1 MGEIGDST
9 STLRTRPS
17 PVSLL
22 RALVYF
28 VPSYALAIVGY
39 LAVNVIAARLLGPS
53 GFGHLVVLLTVA
65 GLIAQLALLG
75 LHRAGLREASRA
87 QDEQTLVALRQQ
99 VRAVLLVPLPVAS
112 VATAVVVWLIS
123 PGEELEILT
132 AALSG
137 VLVYQSGY
145 QLLSANFLRGLGH
158 IRTASL
164 LSGRSGG
171 ALVALTQAAGVGL
184 VAYFAPSWGLAGV
197 LLGIVAGYL
206 GPLIYVQGVLNRS
219 WPAATGPHHTFRQL
233 RTILAR
239 DWRFSFSQS
248 GGYVNSTVELWLAG
262 AVLSAGATSLF
273 AASQRLGRLLVIPAT
288 SLATVFSPAIARLS
302 SSGERAQLQTLIR
315 TAASV
320 TTAFSAVLWLPMV
333 FAPEFV
339 LRTVF
344 GAGFE
349 GAAPALM
356 LLATGYL
363 MSSLSGMS
371 GKALSMSHHEGD
383 LAVIT
388 WVMVAT
394 RVVSGVICASLW
406 GITGLAASAL
416 VISVAYYLANWVA
429 VRRRLSISTHAT
441 LRPNLRILA
450 RISG

>member
-9 STLRTRPS
+9 STLQARPS

-22 RALVYF
+22 RALAYF

-53 GFGHLVVLLTVA
+53 GFGHLVVLLTVS

-87 QDEQTLVALRQQ
+87 QDTKTLLALRQQ

-112 VATAVVVWLIS
+112 AATGAVVWLIS
-123 PGEELEILT
+123 PGEDLEVLT
-132 AALSG
+132 AVLSG

-171 ALVALTQAAGVGL
+171 AMVALTQAAGVGL
-184 VAYFAPSWGLAGV
+184 VAYFAPSLGLAGV

-206 GPLIYVQGVLNRS
+206 VPLCYVQRVLSRS
-219 WPAATGPHHTFRQL
+219 WPTTTAPHHTFRQL
-233 RTILAR
+233 RIILRR

-248 GGYVNSTVELWLAG
+248 GGYLNSTVELWLAG
-262 AVLSAGATSLF
+262 AVLSAGSTSLF

-302 SSGERAQLQTLIR
+302 SGGERTKLQTLIR

-333 FAPEFV
+333 IAPEFV

-356 LLATGYL
+356 LIATGYL
-363 MSSLSGMS
+363 ASSLSGMS

-383 LAVIT
+383 LALIT
-388 WVMVAT
+388 WTVVAT
-394 RVVSGVICASLW
+394 RVVSGVVCASLW

-416 VISVAYYLANWVA
+416 VISVAYYLANWAA